1 MIGLCFLAGG
11 IIGIILAFSRAF
23 LGKVLQAIQ
32 KGKARKVSEH

>member
-1 MIGLCFLAGG
+1 MIGLWTLAGG

-32 KGKARKVSEH
+32 EDEGTESF